1 MTLSLTPFRTKELL
15 APGSLRLKILL
26 AALPGTGKTKWVGT
40 VPNVGV
46 AACETGHGKGLATI
60 GEEDVKAVTPD
71 NYKELEAFCSGD
83 VFKECDAL
91 AIDSLSAMTKTF
103 IKDYALSFPRKS
115 GQTLKRAA
123 GVPEQDDY
131 GVMSELTRRLL
142 AKIIAI
148 PKHIIVTTTLKLPQD
163 ANPDEGR
170 EALPA
175 MPDLPGQLA
184 LAAAAMFDTVF
195 IMRTRPV
202 LRDPRDA
209 KSRYTQRYLMT
220 QQSDKWLAKSRLNVA
235 GAPILEEEEVF
246 DLQTGAGSFPA
257 LLAKIQ
263 SAYAS
268 A

>member
-1 MTLSLTPFRTKELL
+1 M
-15 APGSLRLKILL
+15 RLKVLL
-26 AALPGTGKTKWVGT
+26 AALPGSGKTTWVGT
-40 VPNVGV
+40 VPNVGI
-46 AACETGHGKGLATI
+46 AACETGHGKGLASI
-60 GEEDVKAVTPD
+60 AGGDIKFVEPD
-71 NYKELEAFCSGD
+71 NYKELEAFASGD
-83 VFKECDAL
+83 VFKDCTAL

-142 AKIIAI
+142 AKIIAL

-163 ANPDEGR
+163 AQPDEGK

-184 LAAAAMFDTVF
+184 LASAAMFDTVL
-195 IMRTRPV
+195 ILRTRPI

-209 KSRYTQRYLMT
+209 KSRFTQRYLMT

-235 GAPILEEEEVF
+235 GAPILSEEEVF
-246 DLQTGAGSFPA
+246 DLRTGAGSFPD
-257 LLAKIQ
+257 LLAKILK
-263 SAYAS
+263 AYATT
-268 A
+268 